1 MDSSILSS
9 LFTMILATGFVLALA
24 FGVLSIIRRTSL
36 AKRFAGGDR
45 SADMTFVRALAVG
58 QRERLVVVRYKNE
71 QLLLGVTAGGISVL
85 RSDPVEPV
93 PEVVSMELA
102 PPEA

>member
-1 MDSSILSS
+1 MDSSIVTS
-9 LFTMILATGFVLALA
+9 LFTMVLATGFVLALA

-36 AKRFAGGDR
+36 AKRFAGSDR
-45 SADMTFVRALAVG
+45 SADMTFVRALPVG
-58 QRERLVVVRYKNE
+58 QRERLVVVRYKQE

-93 PEVVSMELA
+93 LDAVSPKGTLPA
-102 PPEA
+102 A